1 MMQSTQHTQQQLIQE
16 IHQLKVDKTKEKGS
30 QHNLENVIDKKE
42 TSEGGCLQN
51 AEPWFV
57 TMGHDNARTREDQ
70 NAKGKT
76 FLEKATIPNEVAQQT
91 LS

>member
-1 MMQSTQHTQQQLIQE
+1 ML
-16 IHQLKVDKTKEKGS
+16 TKRRAMVCDYGR
-30 QHNLENVIDKKE
+30 
-42 TSEGGCLQN
+42 C
-51 AEPWFV
+51 
-57 TMGHDNARTREDQ
+57 HDNARTREDQ